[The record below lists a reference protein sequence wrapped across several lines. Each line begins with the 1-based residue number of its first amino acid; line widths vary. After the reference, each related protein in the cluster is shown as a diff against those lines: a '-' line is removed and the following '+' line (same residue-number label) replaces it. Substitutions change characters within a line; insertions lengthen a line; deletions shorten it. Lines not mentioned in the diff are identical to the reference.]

1 MPDPFATA
9 DQATALALPLP
20 AATADGLLAR
30 ATQAITDAAGFGILS
45 ETVTVRLR
53 AEHDRIRL
61 RDVPLVT
68 AVSGLALIEDGTPEA
83 VTGWHWPGT
92 VAGQALDIWLERHA
106 PGRHCGVFAV
116 TLTHGLASVPDSLVL
131 LASQVAYRLAAIP
144 PAAAA
149 GIASQSVGSVSWSLP
164 RAASGDLS
172 LGDLTEGE
180 ARKLRGIVPLSTVRL
195 VRFDSRQ

>member
-9 DQATALALPLP
+9 DQASGYALPLP

-30 ATQAITDAAGFGILS
+30 ATQAIIDAAGFGILS
-45 ETVTVRLR
+45 ETVTVRLQ
-53 AEHDRIRL
+53 AEHGVIRL
-61 RDVPLVT
+61 RDVVLVT
-68 AVSGLALIEDGTPEA
+68 AVSGLALIEDGTPET
-83 VTGWHWPGT
+83 VTAWHWPGT
-92 VAGQALDIWLERHA
+92 VAGQALDVWLEQSA

-144 PAAAA
+144 APAAA

-164 RAASGDLS
+164 RAAAGGLP

-180 ARKLRGIVPLSTVRL
+180 ERKLRGIVPLPSVRMVRL
-195 VRFDSRQ
+195 